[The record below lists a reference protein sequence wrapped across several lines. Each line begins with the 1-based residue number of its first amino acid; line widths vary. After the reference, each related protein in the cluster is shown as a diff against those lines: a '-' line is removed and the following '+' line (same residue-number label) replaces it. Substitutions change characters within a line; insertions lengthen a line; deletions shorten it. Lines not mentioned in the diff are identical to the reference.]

1 MIDLSVFYFDA
12 TPSGGKKIELTTTRT
27 FLFLKYVIKKILKDI
42 NKERRVSWSRHT
54 QILELKKTKKFSEI
68 ERKKREKSVI

>member
-27 FLFLKYVIKKILKDI
+27 FLLLKYVIKILKDI

-54 QILELKKTKKFSEI
+54 QILELKKRKEFSEI